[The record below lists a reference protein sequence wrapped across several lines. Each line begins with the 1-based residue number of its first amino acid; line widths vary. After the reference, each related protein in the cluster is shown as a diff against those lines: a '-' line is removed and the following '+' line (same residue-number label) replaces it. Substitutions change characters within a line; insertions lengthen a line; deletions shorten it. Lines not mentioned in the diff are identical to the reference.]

1 MKIVKNIQKLSHEI
15 VVYAKDGRKSHLTLH
30 WSAENV
36 KIDKTNF
43 SLRNT
48 IPLHGMNKTNDERC
62 YTAAVWTQISISP
75 LQVRG
80 ALSGGWVGCLCQWEL
95 KAPTDRSRSDCVHEQ
110 VAKRIANVRFTF
122 YMVEYVEVILV
133 LTVEIFRMFP
143 IPEFLDMNFQP
154 ALLRRMKMNMES
166 NREWS

>member
-1 MKIVKNIQKLSHEI
+1 MKIVKNIQKLPHEI

-62 YTAAVWTQISISP
+62 YTAAVWTQISIPP

-110 VAKRIANVRFTF
+110 VAKRIANVRFTRKRKASCKLK
-122 YMVEYVEVILV
+122 YMFHVKHILRWIRYKHCI
-133 LTVEIFRMFP
+133 T
-143 IPEFLDMNFQP
+143 
-154 ALLRRMKMNMES
+154 KH
-166 NREWS
+166 

>member
-1 MKIVKNIQKLSHEI
+1 MDKPWYFMWDMEHQKVNIEI
-15 VVYAKDGRKSHLTLH
+15 RS
-30 WSAENV
+30 
-36 KIDKTNF
+36 
-43 SLRNT
+43 
-48 IPLHGMNKTNDERC
+48 
-62 YTAAVWTQISISP
+62 WTQISIPP

-133 LTVEIFRMFP
+133 PTVEIFRMFP

>member
-15 VVYAKDGRKSHLTLH
+15 VVYAKDRRKSHLTLH

-62 YTAAVWTQISISP
+62 YTAAVWTQISIPP

-110 VAKRIANVRFTF
+110 VAKRIANVRFTLHEF
-122 YMVEYVEVILV
+122 SEELIFLYEKFIQIFLFLSLTNLLIHDTILEVRK
-133 LTVEIFRMFP
+133 T
-143 IPEFLDMNFQP
+143 Q
-154 ALLRRMKMNMES
+154 
-166 NREWS
+166 